1 MPFCEHQIVTSTP
14 HSSWRYSTDPSD
26 EIVSTSSKAGWL
38 ALSIAA
44 RISGIWLAHP
54 VEVSLWTTVTA
65 LTACPGSAASLS
77 WTWPAWTPWRQSPGT
92 TSTSRPSF
100 LAICDHK
107 VAKWPASKA
116 STRSP
121 GDSVLTSAASQAP
134 VPDEG

>member
-26 EIVSTSSKAGWL
+26 EIVSTSSKAGCP

-54 VEVSLWTTVTA
+54 VDVSFCTMVTA
-65 LTACPGSAASLS
+65 LIWCPGSAASFS

-92 TSTSRPSF
+92 RSTSRPS
-100 LAICDHK
+100 LAAICDHR
-107 VAKWPASKA
+107 VAKCPVSKA